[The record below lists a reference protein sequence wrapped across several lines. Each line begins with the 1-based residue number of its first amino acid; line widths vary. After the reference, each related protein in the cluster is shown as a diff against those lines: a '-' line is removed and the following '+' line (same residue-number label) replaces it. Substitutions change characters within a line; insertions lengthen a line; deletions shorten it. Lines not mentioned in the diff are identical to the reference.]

1 MKIDE
6 NEKGEA
12 WKKKK
17 KMQSSLTM
25 LDTVFWIGSR
35 TF

>member
-12 WKKKK
+12 WEKK